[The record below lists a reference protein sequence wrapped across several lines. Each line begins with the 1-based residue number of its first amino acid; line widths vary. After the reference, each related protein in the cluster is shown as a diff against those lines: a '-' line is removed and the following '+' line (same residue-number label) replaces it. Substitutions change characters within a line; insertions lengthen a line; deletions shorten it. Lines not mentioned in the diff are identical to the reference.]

1 MMSPFILIAL
11 AALLGFLVGWFAH
24 GPKEDI
30 LSSGAVARSA
40 NPLTLTAEISKL
52 NSKISALETTG
63 AGLEAMV
70 HGRDATIMLM
80 ADKIASQR
88 S

>member
-1 MMSPFILIAL
+1 MTSPFILIAL
-11 AALLGFLVGWFAH
+11 AALLGFIVGWFAH

-30 LSSGAVARSA
+30 LSSGAVARAA
-40 NPLTLTAEISKL
+40 NPLTLASEIERL
-52 NSKISALETTG
+52 NSKISALETTS

-70 HGRDATIMLM
+70 HGRDATIVLM
-80 ADKIASQR
+80 AEKIASLR

>member
-11 AALLGFLVGWFAH
+11 AALLGFIVGWFAH

-40 NPLTLTAEISKL
+40 NPLTLAAEISKL
-52 NSKISALETTG
+52 NAKIASLETTS

-70 HGRDATIMLM
+70 HGRDATIILM
-80 ADKIASQR
+80 AEKIASYR
-88 S
+88 A

>member
-11 AALLGFLVGWFAH
+11 AALLGFIVGWFAH

-40 NPLTLTAEISKL
+40 NPLTLAAEISKL
-52 NSKISALETTG
+52 NAKIASLETTS

-80 ADKIASQR
+80 AEKIASYR
-88 S
+88 A

>member
-1 MMSPFILIAL
+1 MTSPFILIAL
-11 AALLGFLVGWFAH
+11 AALLGFIIGWFAH

-40 NPLTLTAEISKL
+40 NPLTLAAEIAKL
-52 NSKISALETTG
+52 NAKVSDLETSR

-80 ADKIASQR
+80 ADQIASHR
-88 S
+88 A